1 MSLNKG
7 VCPLYLYLDSFDPD
21 ITGKVMLTLN
31 IDYEVLPDRVIT
43 IKLPESVRPG
53 RHELV
58 IVVEENETAKIGSE
72 SNAEALMEFA
82 PETMKEFKMPETCP
96 MTASGIFLK
105 NGQQAMILSGKL
117 AHYSA

>member
-1 MSLNKG
+1 MDLT
-7 VCPLYLYLDSFDPD
+7 PFPFFDPD
-21 ITGKVMLTLN
+21 ITGKIMLTLN

-82 PETMKEFKMPETCP
+82 GAIPTFKQVDGVEFQREVR
-96 MTASGIFLK
+96 AEW
-105 NGQQAMILSGKL
+105 N
-117 AHYSA
+117 